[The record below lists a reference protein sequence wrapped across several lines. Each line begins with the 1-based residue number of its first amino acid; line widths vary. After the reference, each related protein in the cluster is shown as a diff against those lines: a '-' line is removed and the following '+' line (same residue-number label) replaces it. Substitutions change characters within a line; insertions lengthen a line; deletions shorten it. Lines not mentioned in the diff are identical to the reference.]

1 MKMALSVVIP
11 AYNEEGSVR
20 ETVESVAR
28 VLAREH
34 IPSEL
39 IVVNDHST
47 DATAAV
53 LADLSGRIPQLR
65 VVNNEGL
72 PGYGRTVVCGINAAQ
87 GTYVAVMMADLSDDP
102 EDLVRFYRAALET
115 GTDCVFGSRFIPG
128 GTTHDYPRFKLALNR
143 FANTLVRLLFRIRY
157 NDCTNAFKL
166 YKKETLEGL
175 RPFLSPHFNL
185 TLELPLKAIVRG
197 YSYTVLPNSWRNRKS
212 GSSKLKI
219 KEMGSRY
226 LFVLLYC
233 LIERYFSRG
242 DFKKSKTGRVAIPG
256 AELPGIGARPPGVL
270 LDSVRPPAHLRE
282 PACRAK
288 AAARDARGGD
298 SAPPQRG
305 GAFSP
310 SASNLQ

>member
-102 EDLVRFYRAALET
+102 EDL
-115 GTDCVFGSRFIPG
+115 
-128 GTTHDYPRFKLALNR
+128 
-143 FANTLVRLLFRIRY
+143 
-157 NDCTNAFKL
+157 
-166 YKKETLEGL
+166 
-175 RPFLSPHFNL
+175 
-185 TLELPLKAIVRG
+185 
-197 YSYTVLPNSWRNRKS
+197 
-212 GSSKLKI
+212 
-219 KEMGSRY
+219 
-226 LFVLLYC
+226 
-233 LIERYFSRG
+233 
-242 DFKKSKTGRVAIPG
+242 
-256 AELPGIGARPPGVL
+256 
-270 LDSVRPPAHLRE
+270 
-282 PACRAK
+282 
-288 AAARDARGGD
+288 
-298 SAPPQRG
+298 
-305 GAFSP
+305 
-310 SASNLQ
+310 